1 MPLFQQLPEMSDTP
15 RSRIYVNMAIE
26 CGKVLNHM
34 VCRLYIEES
43 GVNLGARE
51 RKWER

>member
-1 MPLFQQLPEMSDTP
+1 
-15 RSRIYVNMAIE
+15 MAIE

-51 RKWER
+51 RKWERGAGRGAHMLT